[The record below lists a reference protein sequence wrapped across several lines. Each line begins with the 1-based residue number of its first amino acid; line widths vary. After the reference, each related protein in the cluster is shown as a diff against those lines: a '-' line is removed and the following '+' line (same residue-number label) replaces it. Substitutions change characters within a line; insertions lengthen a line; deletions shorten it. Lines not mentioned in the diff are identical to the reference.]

1 MDWRQLW
8 APPGGPALG
17 ASVLALSP
25 RMLILPSVTCSSHSL
40 LEGVY
45 VYSIGPHD
53 FVPITVE
60 AVERV
65 GKEAV
70 RLRRSPRQQREVV
83 QSSMG
88 PSLKRSAS
96 YMA

>member
-1 MDWRQLW
+1 MRRSQASRERSNLTSHPFHQP
-8 APPGGPALG
+8 AYGLETTVGPALG
-17 ASVLALSP
+17 D
-25 RMLILPSVTCSSHSL
+25 L

-65 GKEAV
+65 GEEAV

>member
-1 MDWRQLW
+1 MRRSQASRERSNLTCV
-8 APPGGPALG
+8 GPR
-17 ASVLALSP
+17 SLSKNANP
-25 RMLILPSVTCSSHSL
+25 TVVTCSSHSL

-65 GKEAV
+65 RKEAV